1 MHAVEE
7 GYDFRH
13 QYAKYEDNICSSKVI
28 VQQNRTVQI
37 WMVRGSYNRFPLL
50 YLLAF
55 SAFCFCTGNN
65 PWVIFREYLASFLR
79 HYCPPH
85 HLLRFEPHREEIM
98 RSWV

>member
-37 WMVRGSYNRFPLL
+37 
-50 YLLAF
+50 
-55 SAFCFCTGNN
+55 
-65 PWVIFREYLASFLR
+65 
-79 HYCPPH
+79 
-85 HLLRFEPHREEIM
+85 
-98 RSWV
+98 